1 MASPA
6 EGIEVSGAPTV
17 SQTKPGFVQLMM
29 VIVASVLIC
38 VFLLTGA
45 IYYLAKSGRL
55 GAVTAASLSTSG
67 VPKAEAGAVPPTHA
81 IVLEPMV
88 VNLADDG
95 GKAYLRLGVTLRV
108 MDPELKKGEKA
119 KEESPK
125 EAKDIG
131 DADAA
136 VRDTTLEVLGRESAE
151 MLLAPEGKEQLKT
164 QLKAAIAQRNPELKV
179 TEVFFTEFL
188 VQR

>member
-6 EGIEVSGAPTV
+6 EGIEVSGAPTA

-55 GAVTAASLSTSG
+55 GAVTAASLSTPG
-67 VPKAEAGAVPPTHA
+67 VPKAEAVAVPPTHA
-81 IVLEPMV
+81 MVLEPMV

-108 MDPELKKGEKA
+108 MDPRA
-119 KEESPK
+119 EE
-125 EAKDIG
+125 
-131 DADAA
+131 
-136 VRDTTLEVLGRESAE
+136 GRE
-151 MLLAPEGKEQLKT
+151 G
-164 QLKAAIAQRNPELKV
+164 
-179 TEVFFTEFL
+179 
-188 VQR
+188 